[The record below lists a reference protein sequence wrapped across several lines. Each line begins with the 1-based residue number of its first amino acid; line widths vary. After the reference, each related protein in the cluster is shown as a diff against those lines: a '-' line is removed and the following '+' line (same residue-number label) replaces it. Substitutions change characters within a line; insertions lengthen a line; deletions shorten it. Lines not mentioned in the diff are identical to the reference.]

1 MARAVTEKVAL
12 ITGVLGG
19 IGQATAEAFKRA
31 GWSVTGV
38 DIAEPPEDLPV
49 DRYERVDIS
58 NPDQI
63 AQFFAGIDKRYGR
76 LDALVNNAAIQ
87 IDKSIIATTD
97 AEWDLVINTNLRSAF
112 QCTRAAHPLLAAA
125 KGAIV
130 NVSSVHAITTSINVA
145 AYAISKAAL
154 GGLTRT
160 TAVEFAADGVRC
172 NAVLPGA
179 IDTAMLRAGL
189 NRRPHPD
196 GVEGNMANLADRTPL
211 GFVALPN
218 QIAPTIVHLADNAQS
233 PYTTG
238 QLIVVDGGASISLST
253 E

>member
-1 MARAVTEKVAL
+1 MTERLAL

-19 IGQATAEAFKRA
+19 VGQATAEAFKRA
-31 GWSVTGV
+31 GWSVAGV
-38 DIAEPPEDLPV
+38 DIAEPLEDQPI

-58 NPDQI
+58 DPDQI
-63 AQFFAGIDKRYGR
+63 AQLFAGIGERYGR

-87 IDKSIIATTD
+87 IDKPILATTD

-112 QCTRAAHPLLAAA
+112 QCTRAAHPLLTTA

-130 NVSSVHAITTSINVA
+130 NVSSVHAVATSINVA

-154 GGLTRT
+154 AGLTRT

-179 IDTAMLRAGL
+179 VDTAMLRAGL
-189 NRRPHPD
+189 SRRPHPD
-196 GVEGNMANLADRTPL
+196 GVEGNMANLAERTPL

-218 QIAPTIVHLADNAQS
+218 QIAPTILHLADNEESA
-233 PYTTG
+233 YTTG